1 MMMKSYGTL
10 SKNNRKYK
18 REERLANGL
27 REEREM
33 TLRELDLKVRERQ
46 VMIEEQAS
54 TLQLIET
61 KHKLK
66 LEMLTMQEKV
76 TVDVAV
82 GTVGVRSSKLPSFDE
97 VKDEMDSYLR
107 RFERYASAQKWKKDI
122 WATNF
127 SALLKGRALD
137 VYARLPIDIA

>member
-76 TVDVAV
+76 TVDVSV
-82 GTVGVRSSKLPSFDE
+82 GTVGDRSSKLPSFDE

-107 RFERYASAQKWKKDI
+107 RF
-122 WATNF
+122 
-127 SALLKGRALD
+127 
-137 VYARLPIDIA
+137 